1 MCEFVEISD
10 ILEISKTK
18 ESIMRIIKTTISY
31 MGIEMEVT
39 AEVDSGEARTWDEP
53 GCPAEAILISADV
66 GGVDLMSILSQYQ
79 QTAIEAEIVEEV
91 MA

>member
-1 MCEFVEISD
+1 
-10 ILEISKTK
+10 
-18 ESIMRIIKTTISY
+18 MRIIKTTISY
-31 MGIEMEVT
+31 LGIEMEVT
-39 AEVDSGEARTWDEP
+39 AEVDPGEARTWDEP

-66 GGVDLMSILSQYQ
+66 GGVDVMSILSQDQ